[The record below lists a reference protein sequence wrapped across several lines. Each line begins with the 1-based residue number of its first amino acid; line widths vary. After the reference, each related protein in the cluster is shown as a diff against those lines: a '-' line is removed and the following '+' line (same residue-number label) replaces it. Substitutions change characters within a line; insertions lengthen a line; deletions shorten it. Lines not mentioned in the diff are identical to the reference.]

1 MKTVLLYA
9 VLSYLALYACV
20 WLHEV
25 GHSLLHWRFGCKD
38 SWARVQVRP
47 YIFFSTPGPVNVEA
61 YSALTPGQRAL
72 SAYGGVLSNLFWAA
86 LGGALVWL
94 AKPDNVYISFF
105 LWMFVTLHLC
115 EIVSYLLIGS
125 IYLVSDMAVINGE
138 YPTLRIPNILA
149 GALLAAGYVWTLAR
163 VPAAFQG
170 FIIVWNVITIVCM
183 CGGRI
188 VFTALGKRNQAREDG

>member
-61 YSALTPGQRAL
+61 YSALTPLQRAL
-72 SAYGGVLSNLFWAA
+72 SAYGGVLANLLWAA

-188 VFTALGKRNQAREDG
+188 VFTALSKRNQAGGDG

>member
-38 SWARVQVRP
+38 SWTRVQVKP
-47 YIFFSTPGPVNVEA
+47 YIFFSTPGPVDLEQ
-61 YSALTPGQRAL
+61 YQRLTPLQRAL
-72 SAYGGVLSNLFWAA
+72 SAYGGVLANLLWAA